1 MHRHHRNTP
10 HDPKLQARIE
20 KNDHHDHWI
29 EHFFRRTLHWI
40 ERFIA
45 VVTILV
51 MVGAM
56 GIEIYRMFTQAGYLS
71 DVSNYLHHAL
81 TIVVGLEFVR
91 MLIDTT
97 PANILEAL
105 TVAITRQVILTHDN
119 PWSNLASVA
128 CIAGLFATRRYL
140 VHRNELKKEM
150 VEMD

>member
-10 HDPKLQARIE
+10 HDPKLQAHIEKTDKHDHRIE
-20 KNDHHDHWI
+20 HI
-29 EHFFRRTLHWI
+29 FRRVLHWI

-51 MVGAM
+51 MVAAM
-56 GIEIYRMFTQAGYLS
+56 GIEIYRMFTQPGYMS

-128 CIAGLFATRRYL
+128 CIAALFATRRFL

>member
-10 HDPKLQARIE
+10 HDPKLQAHIE
-20 KNDHHDHWI
+20 KTDRHDHRI

-45 VVTILV
+45 VVTIVVMLV
-51 MVGAM
+51 AM

-105 TVAITRQVILTHDN
+105 TVAITRQVILTHDD

-128 CIAGLFATRRYL
+128 CIAALFATRRFL
-140 VHRNELKKEM
+140 IHRNELKKEM